1 MAVAPRT
8 AAGFVKFKPAPPGS
22 RVALVAPAS
31 PFDRAEFDAGLHE
44 LRALGFIPVY
54 DESIFERSGFV
65 AGSAEVRAAA
75 LQQALT
81 RDDVRAVVAVRGGYG
96 SVEVLEA
103 LDAEAVREA
112 RVAFVGYSD
121 LTSVHAWLGGQA
133 GVTSLH
139 GPMIDGRLAQGASAY
154 DKASFLRALTTEP
167 LGELAPE
174 GVTVLRPGEARGPL
188 FGGTM
193 TQLVA
198 SLGTPFAFRPPAGAV
213 LFLEEIAERPYRLR
227 RMLVQLRLSGILA
240 SAAALVFGQMPRC
253 DEAGGTPAARDV
265 IADVLDG
272 FPGPVLFGFPSG
284 HTKTPLLTLPF
295 GVDARVQAGPRPAL
309 VFDEAAAGE

>member
-1 MAVAPRT
+1 
-8 AAGFVKFKPAPPGS
+8 
-22 RVALVAPAS
+22 LVAPAS
-31 PFDRAEFDAGLHE
+31 PCDRAEFDAGLQE
-44 LRALGFIPVY
+44 LRALGFTPVY
-54 DESIFERSGFV
+54 DDSVFERSGFV
-65 AGSAEVRAAA
+65 AGAAGVRAAA
-75 LQQALT
+75 LQEALT
-81 RDDVRAVVAVRGGYG
+81 RDDIRAVVAVRGGYG
-96 SVEVLEA
+96 SVEVLTA

-121 LTSVHAWLGGQA
+121 LTSVHGWLGGQA

-139 GPMIDGRLAQGASAY
+139 GPMIEGRLAQGESAY
-154 DKASFLRALTTEP
+154 DRASFMRALTAEP

-174 GVTVLRPGEARGPL
+174 GVTVIRPGDARGPL

-193 TQLVA
+193 SQLAA
-198 SLGTPFAFRPPAGAV
+198 SLGTPFAFRPPAGSV
-213 LFLEEIAERPYRLR
+213 LFLEDVAERPYRVR

-253 DEAGGTPAARDV
+253 NEPGGEPSARDV
-265 IADVLDG
+265 IAAELEG

-284 HTKTPLLTLPF
+284 HTTAPLVTLPF
-295 GVDARVQAGPRPAL
+295 GVEARVQAGPRPSL